1 MNKDKIIG
9 SFIGLAVGDAIGT
22 TLEFEGRD
30 QKEELK
36 DMIGGGVFNLN
47 AGEWTDDTSMA
58 LCLSKSLL
66 ENGFDLKD
74 QLERYLL
81 WKNKGYCSS
90 NGKCFDIGMTVVEAL
105 SNYVRTGNE
114 FSGSTDEYS
123 AGNGSIMRLAPIVI
137 YYSTKEDEDNPLFFE
152 LLNKSKLSSKTTHQH
167 PSAVDACALLAII
180 LNRGFYNTD
189 KTNILNFTENML
201 KKYNISDELIIQI
214 ALGSYKNKKRNEIKS
229 SGYVIHSLEAALW
242 AFYHT
247 DNFNDGVLL
256 AANLAGDADTVAAIY
271 GQIAG
276 SFYGVSSIRK
286 DWVNKITYNTMIMKL
301 AIQLYNKNHDI
312 KVAYGFV

>member
-9 SFIGLAVGDAIGT
+9 SFVGLAVGDAIGT

-81 WKNKGYCSS
+81 WKNTGYCSS

-189 KTNILNFTENML
+189 KNNILNFTEDML

-286 DWVNKITYNTMIMKL
+286 DWINKITYNTMIMKL

-312 KVAYGFV
+312 KVVYGFV

>member
-9 SFIGLAVGDAIGT
+9 SFVGLAVGDAIGT

-36 DMIGGGVFNLN
+36 DMIGGGVFKLN
-47 AGEWTDDTSMA
+47 PGEWTDDTSMA

-66 ENGFDLKD
+66 EKGFDLKD
-74 QLERYLL
+74 QLEKYLL
-81 WKNKGYCSS
+81 WRNQGYCSS

-137 YYSTKEDEDNPLFFE
+137 YYSTKEHKDNPLFFE

-180 LNRGFYNTD
+180 LNRGFYCTD
-189 KTNILNFTENML
+189 KISMLNFTENML
-201 KKYNISDELIIQI
+201 KEYNINDTLIKNI
-214 ALGSYKNKKRNEIKS
+214 ALGSYKSKRRDDIKS

-242 AFYHT
+242 AFYNT

-276 SFYGVSSIRK
+276 SFYGVSSIKK
-286 DWVNKITYNTMIMKL
+286 DWLRKIKYNTMIIKL
-301 AIQLYNKNHDI
+301 AIQLYNKNHEI
-312 KVAYGFV
+312 KVAYGFI

>member
-9 SFIGLAVGDAIGT
+9 SFVGLAVGDAIGT

-81 WKNKGYCSS
+81 WKNTGYCSS

-189 KTNILNFTENML
+189 KNNILNFTEDML

-286 DWVNKITYNTMIMKL
+286 DWINKITYNTMIMKL

>member
-114 FSGSTDEYS
+114 FAGSTDEYS

-137 YYSTKEDEDNPLFFE
+137 YYSTKEDEDDPLFFE

-189 KTNILNFTENML
+189 KNNILNFTENML

>member
-9 SFIGLAVGDAIGT
+9 SFVGLAVGDAIGT

-36 DMIGGGVFNLN
+36 DMIGGGVFQLN
-47 AGEWTDDTSMA
+47 PGQWTDDTSMA

-66 ENGFDLKD
+66 EKGFDLKD
-74 QLERYLL
+74 QLEKYLL
-81 WKNKGYCSS
+81 WRNQGYCSS

-105 SNYVRTGNE
+105 NNYVRTGNE
-114 FSGSTDEYS
+114 LSGSTDEYS
-123 AGNGSIMRLAPIVI
+123 AGNGSIMRLTPVVI
-137 YYSTKEDEDNPLFFE
+137 YYSAEEDKDNPLFFN
-152 LLNKSKLSSKTTHQH
+152 LLDKSKLSSKTTHQH

-180 LNRGFYNTD
+180 LNRGFYNTN
-189 KTNILNFTENML
+189 KNNILNFTENML
-201 KKYNISDELIIQI
+201 KEYHINDESVRKI
-214 ALGSYKNKKRNEIKS
+214 ALGSYKSKKRSEIKS

-242 AFYHT
+242 AFYNT

-256 AANLAGDADTVAAIY
+256 AANLAGDADTIAAIY

-286 DWVNKITYNTMIMKL
+286 DWVRKITDNKIIIKL
-301 AIQLYNKNHDI
+301 ALQLYNKNHDT
-312 KVAYGFV
+312 KVAYGFI